1 MVATRFRTDGTKRM
15 PNVKVAGER
24 RSALGKRRIGNM
36 QLELNWRASWSFA
49 ARQFDVVDQALEEG
63 LLTGRECDKGAAD
76 VMHGAL
82 AFPC

>member
-1 MVATRFRTDGTKRM
+1 
-15 PNVKVAGER
+15 
-24 RSALGKRRIGNM
+24 M